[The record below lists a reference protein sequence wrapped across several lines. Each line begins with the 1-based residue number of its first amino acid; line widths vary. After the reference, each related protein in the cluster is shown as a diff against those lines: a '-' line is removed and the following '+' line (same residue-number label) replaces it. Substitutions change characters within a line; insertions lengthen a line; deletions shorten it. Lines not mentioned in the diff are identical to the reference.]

1 MPTKCPLTLLLILMS
16 QSQSFGINFACKM
29 FIGAEKMSL
38 ISLSD
43 NNHFSS
49 KWSWE
54 SNIVVI
60 PKYNQ
65 FHPCG
70 LSKLISFLGR
80 VYFSGRTNWTKNNE
94 ISVFLF
100 GQLLQSSAFCNIQY
114 LLFVYGEINSNPN
127 ASKSIIRMSRNLTV
141 V

>member
-1 MPTKCPLTLLLILMS
+1 MS

-29 FIGAEKMSL
+29 FIGPEIMSS
-38 ISLSD
+38 ISMSD
-43 NNHFSS
+43 NNHFFS
-49 KWSWE
+49 KCSWE
-54 SNIVVI
+54 SNI

-65 FHPCG
+65 FYPFG

-94 ISVFLF
+94 ISGFF
-100 GQLLQSSAFCNIQY
+100 GQLLQSSAFFNSIQY

-127 ASKSIIRMSRNLTV
+127 ASKSIIRMSKNLTV